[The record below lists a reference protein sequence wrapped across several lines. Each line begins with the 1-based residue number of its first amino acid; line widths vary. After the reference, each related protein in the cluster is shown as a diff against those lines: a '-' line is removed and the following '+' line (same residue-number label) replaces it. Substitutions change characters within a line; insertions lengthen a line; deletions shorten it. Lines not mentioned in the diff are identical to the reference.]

1 MTPEQEEFARLRALF
16 ERAVGMPLEERRAF
30 VASECDGNPG
40 MRRRLE
46 AMLDEDAVAEGLLE
60 RGRAAVT
67 KQMLGALEIRA
78 CGPYVLEGVI
88 GEGGMG
94 VVYRGRRED
103 LGSVAAIKVLRD
115 AWVSPQRRER
125 FRKEQRTLARL
136 NHPGIARLLDAG
148 VTVDGTPWI
157 AMELV
162 EGERIHD
169 YCALRGLDVGARLRL
184 FLQVCEAV
192 QYAHERAV
200 IHRDLKPSNILVNGA
215 GAVRLVD
222 FGISKQ
228 LEETDGEAEA
238 TRTEFR
244 WLTPKYAAPEQVRGE
259 VGVYTDVYA
268 LGVLLRELLE
278 GAREKG
284 ARDEAAWD
292 ELRVVEAKAAHPDF
306 AQRYRTVEALG
317 GDVRRYLAGQPL
329 EAKPDSRAYRL
340 RKFVA
345 RNRAGVAAATAGL
358 LVVVSLSG
366 YFTWRLKQSRDEAVA
381 AAARAER
388 IQAFLLNLFEG
399 GDKAGGPRRGLT
411 VETLIDRGVREAA
424 QLDGEPAVQAE
435 VFDTLG
441 RMYGRLGR
449 YEAAEKLLA
458 AAIKRGRGGA
468 QELASRV
475 ELALLRA
482 EQGRLEEAEALA
494 REAMSRSP
502 QAWEP
507 REALGRVLTERGRY
521 DDAVAVLEPVLAARR
536 REPGAPDRQAAVASA
551 LAAAHFYA
559 GRYAEAGRLN
569 EEALELRRQ
578 AHGERHPLVAAVLID
593 LGAIAFDT
601 GRYAQAEP
609 YFRQALERYE
619 KWYGESHPE
628 TGSALT
634 MLGRDLLY
642 QKKNEEARRLLERAL
657 AIQEAALGGEHGR
670 VASVLNDLGNLA
682 LGEKRYEE
690 AEAAYGRMEE
700 IYRRTRGEGH
710 YLVATALSNRA
721 TVRLERGEYARA
733 EAMYRDVVARYEK
746 ALPAGHVNTAVARI
760 RLGRSLL
767 RQRRFGEAVAES
779 QAGYQMLR
787 GAAHASV
794 SWLQGARQDLAAAYA
809 ALGEGERAAQ
819 YRREWEEGNR

>member
-1 MTPEQEEFARLRALF
+1 MTPEQEEFARLRELF
-16 ERAVGMPLEERRAF
+16 ERVVGLPLEECRAF

-46 AMLDEDAVAEGLLE
+46 AMLDEDAVAEGLLD
-60 RGRAAVT
+60 RGAAAVT
-67 KQMLGALEIRA
+67 EQMLGVLETRA

-94 VVYRGRRED
+94 VVYRGRRAD

-148 VTVDGTPWI
+148 VTVEGTPWI
-157 AMELV
+157 AVEMV
-162 EGERIHD
+162 EGERINH
-169 YCALRGLDVGARLRL
+169 YAALRCLDVRARLGL
-184 FLQVCEAV
+184 FLQVCDAV

-200 IHRDLKPSNILVNGA
+200 IHRDLKPSNILVDRA

-222 FGISKQ
+222 FGIAKQ

-244 WLTPKYAAPEQVRGE
+244 LLTPKYAAPEQVRGE

-278 GAREKG
+278 GARGK
-284 ARDEAAWD
+284 AAWD
-292 ELRVVEAKAAHPDF
+292 ELRVVAAKAAHPDF
-306 AQRYRTVEALG
+306 GQRYRTVEGLG

-340 RKFVA
+340 RKFVG
-345 RNRAGVAAATAGL
+345 RNRVGVAAAAAGL

-366 YFTWRLKQSRDEAVA
+366 YFTWRLKQSRDEAMA

-411 VETLIDRGVREAA
+411 VETLIERGVREAA

-449 YEAAEKLLA
+449 YEAAEKLLV

-468 QELASRV
+468 QEVASRV

-502 QAWEP
+502 RAWEP

-521 DDAVAVLEPVLAARR
+521 DDAVAALEPVLAARR

-559 GRYAEAGRLN
+559 GRYAEARRLN

-578 AHGERHPLVAAVLID
+578 AYGERHPQVAAVLID

-642 QKKNEEARRLLERAL
+642 QKKNGEARRLLERAL

-690 AEAAYGRMEE
+690 ADAAYGRMEK

-733 EAMYRDVVARYEK
+733 EAIYRDVVARYEK

-767 RQRRFGEAVAES
+767 RQRRFGEAVEES
-779 QAGYQMLR
+779 QAGYELLR
-787 GAAHASV
+787 DAAHVSV

-809 ALGEGERAAQ
+809 ALGEVERAAQ